1 MLLVNNLPFIGNH
14 RLLKSLVGSVKIIEV
29 TGFLLMFSFPGDE
42 FYWKLVADFI
52 GPQSGEGLELQKGT
66 CKNRVLIQVGLL
78 REENNFPWTAILD
91 WLKKMFSR
99 HQSANFRCLIE
110 RGIAATCSLE
120 NAARQSFLDSNVN
133 FNFVGPICDS
143 IGVERKHLLELK
155 DFSER
160 AQSIEVTNGLILE
173 LSAFVDREKLAP
185 VVIVTWLRNFNPEF
199 CKNGN
204 VQRAYQALRGKIKRL
219 KFYSRNFATRSHRRS
234 AAMEGLLQS
243 PFELVKTK
251 TPKLAKRRIKRED
264 ASNQEK
270 ASVGGDQDSS
280 DGMASGGSEDSEGGG
295 DLDDELECSSREDSG
310 GAEGLTLLDIAMLS
324 VQKLWRIYGQESA
337 TCQQVSLDLLRNQY
351 ALTCREHPDMAEFEQ
366 KLESLAGGVPLA
378 SPVHFLNTNASFLV
392 DVHDAVEQ
400 QILNFEREIILSKD
414 EKLGRDKLPQF
425 LNFVN
430 LSESATSRY
439 VHMACDILNPR
450 TPGPHNYGKHWVAF
464 CEEKRNPSRVA
475 VAPSQRF
482 AGYLEAAAGLVH
494 HYKEVPLFFSDLLT
508 LSTDANVLVQSVA
521 ADATDS
527 VIQSFVCVL
536 AILYCKILGPYW
548 QLLKSGAKYS
558 LYSHYLLGL
567 YQRFLDWSKDP
578 SSLLEP
584 EEASNVFLQYPL
596 QEKRFQGVFEYCG
609 QWHTNRELIR
619 ACLKRTVKRIAGVA
633 GSHLKDFLP
642 GGKLCEVPPPD
653 VSSQLASCTFS
664 VLMAQ
669 YPFGHAFPYE
679 KTRCDTSRQHR
690 NLSSDESVEHD
701 CCHDSAEEFGKNSSA
716 AQRDE
721 YDFQS
726 KKKIK
731 KEKSGKDCREEGEN
745 MDRSYITA
753 VVSRHGGPCKT
764 QQELDQML
772 LRLEGLTRA
781 QRKEALRCE
790 VVYHKTILNNM
801 DPNLNCVFLNSTQ
814 MASKLKLALPRVR
827 PSYSLVLEP
836 RKTKTKRMSAAEAEL
851 RGQNASVRAACS

>member
-1 MLLVNNLPFIGNH
+1 M
-14 RLLKSLVGSVKIIEV
+14 
-29 TGFLLMFSFPGDE
+29 
-42 FYWKLVADFI
+42 ADFI
-52 GPQSGEGLELQKGT
+52 GPQSGEGLELQKGP

-91 WLKKMFSR
+91 WLKKMFPR
-99 HQSANFRCLIE
+99 HRSANFRCLIE

-120 NAARQSFLDSNVN
+120 SAARHSFLDSNVN

-143 IGVERKHLLELK
+143 IGVERKHLLELR

-160 AQSIEVTNGLILE
+160 AQSVEVTNGLILE
-173 LSAFVDREKLAP
+173 LSAFVDRERLAP
-185 VVIVTWLRNFNPEF
+185 VVVVTWLRNFNPEF

-234 AAMEGLLQS
+234 AAMESLLQS

-251 TPKLAKRRIKRED
+251 TPKLAKKRIKREE
-264 ASNQEK
+264 ASNHEK
-270 ASVGGDQDSS
+270 MDDPDSS
-280 DGMASGGSEDSEGGG
+280 EVVESGGSEDSEDAR
-295 DLDDELECSSREDSG
+295 DLGDELQCSSGG
-310 GAEGLTLLDIAMLS
+310 GAEGRTLLHIAMLS

-351 ALTCREHPDMAEFEQ
+351 ALTCREHPDMAQFEQ
-366 KLESLAGGVPLA
+366 KLHALAGEVALA
-378 SPVHFLNTNASFLV
+378 SPVHFLHSNASFLV
-392 DVHDAVEQ
+392 DVHHAVEQ
-400 QILNFEREIILSKD
+400 QILNFEKEIILSKD
-414 EKLGRDKLPQF
+414 ERLGRDKLPQF
-425 LNFVN
+425 LHFVN

-439 VHMACDILNPR
+439 IHMACDVLNPR
-450 TPGPHNYGKHWVAF
+450 APGPHNYGKHWVAF
-464 CEEKRNPSRVA
+464 CEEKGNPSRL
-475 VAPSQRF
+475 APAPPQRL
-482 AGYLEAAAGLVH
+482 GGCLEAAAALVH
-494 HYKEVPLFFSDLLT
+494 HYRELPLFFSDLLT
-508 LSTDANVLVQSVA
+508 LNTDANVLLESVA

-558 LYSHYLLGL
+558 LYSRYLLSL

-596 QEKRFQGVFEYCG
+596 QEKSFQGVFEYCG
-609 QWHTNRELIR
+609 QWHTNRDLIR
-619 ACLKRTVKRIAGVA
+619 ACLKRTVKRIAGVT

-642 GGKLCEVPPPD
+642 GGKLCEVPSAD
-653 VSSQLASCTFS
+653 LSSQLASCTFS

-679 KTRCDTSRQHR
+679 KKGCDAASQHR
-690 NLSSDESVEHD
+690 NLSSDECVEHSF
-701 CCHDSAEEFGKNSSA
+701 CHDSAEEWERDSSA
-716 AQRDE
+716 AQRE
-721 YDFQS
+721 EHDFQS

-731 KEKSGKDCREEGEN
+731 KEKSGKDCREEGEQN

-790 VVYHKTILNNM
+790 VLYHRTILKNT
-801 DPNLNCVFLNSTQ
+801 DPNLDCVFLNSTQ

-836 RKTKTKRMSAAEAEL
+836 RKTKVKRMSAPEAEAG
-851 RGQNASVRAACS
+851 GQNAGVRAACS